1 MDNVVMV
8 PVPEQLEE
16 QVRFYVTWR
25 VTGEMP
31 ADWSEDAVAELYGQ
45 LDDASRTVLRTVA
58 LGAVDDEP
66 ITVARAAQAAGMTIR
81 ESLGIV
87 LELVQLLRGL
97 GAGPPFPLL
106 VLDPPE
112 GGDNSQRVIVI
123 PRDAA
128 RVVVAA
134 AGRG

>member
-8 PVPEQLEE
+8 PVPEDLEE

-45 LDDASRTVLRTVA
+45 LDDASRAVLRTVA
-58 LGAVDDEP
+58 LGAVNDEP
-66 ITVARAAQAAGMTIR
+66 VTVARAAEAAGMTIR

-97 GAGPPFPLL
+97 GGPPFPLM

-112 GGDNSQRVIVI
+112 GGDNGQRVIVI